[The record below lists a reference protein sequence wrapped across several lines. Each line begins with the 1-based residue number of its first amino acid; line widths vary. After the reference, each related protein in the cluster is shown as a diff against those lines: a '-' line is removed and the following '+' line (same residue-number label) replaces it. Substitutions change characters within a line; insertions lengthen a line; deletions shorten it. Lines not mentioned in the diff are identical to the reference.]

1 MQRYVKFLNKQYI
14 FSIIFKKVYIIG
26 LIEELTKNKSSKTQ
40 SFLTNIRELPTNAIG
55 DWMGF
60 VGRRLA

>member
-14 FSIIFKKVYIIG
+14 FAIIFKKVYIIV
-26 LIEELTKNKSSKTQ
+26 LIAELMRNKSSKTQ
-40 SFLTNIRELPTNAIG
+40 SFLSNIRELPNAIG

-60 VGRRLA
+60 KGHRLA